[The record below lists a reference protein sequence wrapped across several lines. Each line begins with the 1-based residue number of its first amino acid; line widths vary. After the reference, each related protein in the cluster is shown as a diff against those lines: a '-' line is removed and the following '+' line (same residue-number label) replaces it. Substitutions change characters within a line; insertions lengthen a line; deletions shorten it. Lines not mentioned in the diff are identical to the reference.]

1 MEQTKK
7 GYSKSYLVIGPIY
20 TIKISDKIVW
30 DIKPQITLE
39 SEAYFYGSES
49 GVKKIYN
56 SSFIFGNSLV
66 FGRFGKGF
74 NFTIN
79 LDYLYMSPNQL
90 NYINNFDLGLGMRYN
105 FFKKH
110 KKPTKSKSSKE
121 SMPLGLYLQA
131 LKTVLYI
138 VLIN

>member
-7 GYSKSYLVIGPIY
+7 GYGKSYLVIGPIY
-20 TIKISDKIVW
+20 KIKISDKIVW

-39 SEAYFYGSES
+39 SEAYFYGSGS

-79 LDYLYMSPNQL
+79 LDS
-90 NYINNFDLGLGMRYN
+90 F
-105 FFKKH
+105 
-110 KKPTKSKSSKE
+110 
-121 SMPLGLYLQA
+121 A
-131 LKTVLYI
+131 A
-138 VLIN
+138 